1 MANAIA
7 HYGLNYEYDALIY
20 YCIKNG
26 ILETPTRKKAIY
38 FEKAKSR
45 KFSTRKKTDY
55 RFLKLM
61 MDEC

>member
-7 HYGLNYEYDALIY
+7 HYGIDYDYDALIN
-20 YCIKNG
+20 YCINNG
-26 ILETPTRKKAIY
+26 ILELSARKMASY

-45 KFSTRKKTDY
+45 KFSTREKTNY
-55 RFLKLM
+55 RFLKEM